1 VTDSAQAA
9 TFTGLIDLAAA
20 ALGGA
25 VLGSSDDFFAEAG
38 NLVLPGRAIFIPDK
52 YTDRGKWMDGWESR
66 RKRVPGHDWCVL
78 ALGTPG
84 SVVGF
89 DVDTQ
94 HFVGNSP
101 AFVAIE
107 GLSAPRDTPLE
118 TLLAAEWIDLLP
130 QAPVRPDAQNL
141 FAALPAA
148 PVTHIRLHIFPDGGV
163 ARLRVF
169 GRVVP
174 DWAAPAMDDVT
185 AAHVPAGAVDLAA
198 VTNGGLA
205 LACSDAFFGP
215 MNNLLL
221 PGRAADMG
229 GGWETRRKRAPG
241 HDWILVRLGA
251 RGTIH
256 AIEVDTN
263 HFKGNFPDRCAIE
276 GIDFASARI
285 TDLIASQAW
294 TPILR
299 ETKLAADDRRF
310 FANEIAAHGP
320 ITHVRLNI
328 YPDGGVSRLRLWGAR
343 APEPHAILN
352 ALSIEDARA
361 ALLRCCG
368 ATRWAG
374 WMLAQ
379 RPFASTDALF
389 KAAAG
394 VWTQMEKADIV
405 EAFAH
410 HPEIGGDLA
419 ALQRRFPT
427 TAAWSTTEQSGVSDA
442 DRATLEALRD
452 GNAAYRERFG
462 YLFIVCAT
470 GKSAPEMLAL
480 LRARLGNEPDAE
492 LRIAAGEQA
501 KITRLRLEKLT
512 P

>member
-1 VTDSAQAA
+1 VTDTAQAA
-9 TFTGLIDLAAA
+9 TFTGLVDLAAA

-38 NLVLPGRAIFIPDK
+38 NLLQPGRAAFIPGK

-78 ALGTPG
+78 ALGAPG
-84 SVVGF
+84 TVVGF

-107 GLSAPRDTPLE
+107 GVHTPPGTPLGALMAME
-118 TLLAAEWIDLLP
+118 WIELLA

-141 FAALPAA
+141 FGALPAG
-148 PVTHIRLHIFPDGGV
+148 PVTHVRLHIFPDGGV
-163 ARLRVF
+163 ARFRVY
-169 GRVVP
+169 GRVAA
-174 DWAAPAMDDVT
+174 DWAAPVLDD
-185 AAHVPAGAVDLAA
+185 ASAPHVPGGAVDLAA
-198 VTNGGLA
+198 VANGGSA
-205 LACSDAFFGP
+205 IACSDAFFGP

-221 PGRAADMG
+221 PGRATDMG

-251 RGTIH
+251 RGTVH

-263 HFKGNFPDRCAIE
+263 HFKGNYPDRCAIE

-285 TDLIASQAW
+285 TDLIASRAW
-294 TPILR
+294 VPLLPVTPLH
-299 ETKLAADDRRF
+299 ADERRF
-310 FANEIAAHGP
+310 FTGEIAAHGP
-320 ITHVRLNI
+320 ITHARLNI

-343 APEPHAILN
+343 APEPHVVLN
-352 ALSIEDARA
+352 GLSIEDART

-368 ATRWAG
+368 APRWAG

-379 RPFASTDALF
+379 RPFATTEALYR
-389 KAAAG
+389 AADG
-394 VWTQMEKADIV
+394 VWSQMERADV
-405 EAFAH
+405 LEAFSH
-410 HPEIGGDLA
+410 HPEIGGDLD
-419 ALQRRFPT
+419 ALRARFPT
-427 TAAWSTTEQSGVSDA
+427 TATWSTSEQSGVSEA
-442 DRATLEALRD
+442 DRETLEALRD

-470 GKSAPEMLAL
+470 GKSAHEILAL
-480 LRARLGNEPDAE
+480 LRARLGHDPNTE
-492 LRIAAGEQA
+492 LRLAAAEQA